1 MTDAGSHGPK
11 SIYFYSR
18 ILKISPKIPNMAFA
32 ESGGENLFCA
42 PQVPWKQLV
51 NPKTDQGKFWGVSGT
66 TIPGIPLVP
75 PKLGGRGCVLSH
87 FPPLPSQIP
96 QNGHFLPQI
105 TPLAGVLTTWSLL
118 SKKKKKK
125 GRNPTSKTPTLSSP
139 VLLIIVII
147 LNYS

>member
-18 ILKISPKIPNMAFA
+18 ILKISPEIPKMAFA

-87 FPPLPSQIP
+87 FPPLPFPNSP
-96 QNGHFLPQI
+96 KWAFFAPNYS
-105 TPLAGVLTTWSLL
+105 TCWSFDHLEPPVQ
-118 SKKKKKK
+118 KKKKKRAEPHLK
-125 GRNPTSKTPTLSSP
+125 NPNPEFPRTPYHCY
-139 VLLIIVII
+139 
-147 LNYS
+147 YS

>member
-1 MTDAGSHGPK
+1 MTDTGSHGPK

-51 NPKTDQGKFWGVSGT
+51 NPKTDQGKFWGGQWHYNSRDSSGT
-66 TIPGIPLVP
+66 PKTGREGMCLVT
-75 PKLGGRGCVLSH
+75 L
-87 FPPLPSQIP
+87 PPLPSQIP

-105 TPLAGVLTTWSLL
+105 TPLAGVLTTRSLL
-118 SKKKKKK
+118 SKK
-125 GRNPTSKTPTLSSP
+125 
-139 VLLIIVII
+139 
-147 LNYS
+147 